1 MNTPHQK
8 YTYLGQTV
16 LLIPGS
22 RFTKKELNSRLHQMD
37 VQYDQ
42 SNQSKS
48 YFINLYEN
56 ALKYDV
62 NKKKIFDKLLKDT
75 IYYNNVQNSIT
86 NNSRNTIETPPK
98 NNSQKVSIINNKI
111 VNQNEYTNK
120 QNVNN
125 TNINQHQFP
134 TNNMQQNNYSYN
146 QKSNIQ
152 HNAYYEFAELNKNQN
167 SENQYTL
174 TDAIA
179 NEIKKKIIVII
190 TIIAIIIMKMINILH
205 LGLVKMKKK
214 IEI

>member
-37 VQYDQ
+37 VQYNQ

-152 HNAYYEFAELNKNQN
+152 HNAFYEFVELNKNQN
-167 SENQYTL
+167 S
-174 TDAIA
+174 
-179 NEIKKKIIVII
+179 
-190 TIIAIIIMKMINILH
+190 
-205 LGLVKMKKK
+205 
-214 IEI
+214 